1 MSRYGSTA
9 HMFKPEWKN
18 FSVLL
23 IDPVSKG
30 EDKVEVWALNKG
42 QAGFLG
48 MRKSKFQSSYVEKVE
63 EIVKVAS

>member
-23 IDPVSKG
+23 IDPVSK
-30 EDKVEVWALNKG
+30 EDEKVEVWALNKG
-42 QAGFLG
+42 QAGFIA
-48 MRKSKFQSSYVEKVE
+48 MRQSKLLPVYVEKVE